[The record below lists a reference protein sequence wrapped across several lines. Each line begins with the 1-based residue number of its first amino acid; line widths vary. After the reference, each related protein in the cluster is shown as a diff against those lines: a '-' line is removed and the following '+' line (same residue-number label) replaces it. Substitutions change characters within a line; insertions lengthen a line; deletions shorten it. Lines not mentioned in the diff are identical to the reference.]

1 MNKFYL
7 IVPGTLFAV
16 FFFFYSAALKEMKIK
31 EDNRIAEVARVS
43 AAEAKR
49 KAEIE
54 TQATAD
60 AEKRQRERDEADRAK
75 EEKKRRD
82 YLEGIA
88 LLTKDVNSNTSTTD
102 KYAKESADLELQ
114 INSMRN
120 RKEKLNTET
129 FELAKQVEHAKIE
142 RRTAELEIQRMVEMV
157 AKRVGASSMA
167 NIPPPPPPPAK

>member
-1 MNKFYL
+1 M
-7 IVPGTLFAV
+7 
-16 FFFFYSAALKEMKIK
+16 
-31 EDNRIAEVARVS
+31 R
-43 AAEAKR
+43 
-49 KAEIE
+49 
-54 TQATAD
+54 
-60 AEKRQRERDEADRAK
+60 
-75 EEKKRRD
+75 
-82 YLEGIA
+82 GIA
-88 LLTKDVNSNTSTTD
+88 HLTKDVNSNTSTTD

-129 FELAKQVEHAKIE
+129 FELSKQVEHAKIE